1 MKDKM
6 REFLKNREGVSIVL
20 AIFVTFLLIVTMI
33 IIQMSLGPVL
43 TEIIAFSNQY
53 MSDNPSELA
62 GEWRVSMNDSL
73 RFYAFSTFALI
84 FALIVWLF
92 INSVKKEWKTFYR

>member
-1 MKDKM
+1 MKALK
-6 REFLKNREGVSIVL
+6 EFLEDRKGVQIVL
-20 AIFVTFLLIVTMI
+20 AIFITFLLIVTMI

-43 TEIIAFSNQY
+43 AEIISFSNQY